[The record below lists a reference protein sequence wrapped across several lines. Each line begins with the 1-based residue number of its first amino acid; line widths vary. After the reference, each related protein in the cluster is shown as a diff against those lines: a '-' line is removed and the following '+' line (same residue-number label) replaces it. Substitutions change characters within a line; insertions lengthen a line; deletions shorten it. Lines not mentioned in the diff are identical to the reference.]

1 MDLKKNTQKIIEDL
15 KDENIKFLHLIDRV
29 GLDNVISEIK
39 DLNLA
44 SKISINYEDIT
55 KEDNLD
61 IVSHIV
67 HIENPFIKESLFKD
81 YYRKLITEDLI
92 LADINNLLEKD
103 IISGEQIIKEGLYL
117 NPFTGMEVFIKSS
130 SEGSL
135 ANISKLSDRNLKDNE
150 QYVVL
155 DINDKLISPK
165 KESYEDFNLEFTI
178 NHELAHLTAVQVF
191 TPSVRIDKNIDIL
204 KESHSDVCACLKIII
219 DNKLNEDESINF
231 INNLISKR
239 SNIRSIP
246 TDFITEKSNTIKHIS
261 QPSLILLKDI
271 IKNEF
276 NLIKNLEN
284 NEIPNFSILIV
295 EQAMNE
301 TYINIIN
308 KEINIIP
315 ESNLE
320 IKELFD
326 KIKNNGKNFLGD
338 VLNSIDDKYNM
349 DSSKSLTEKLTNNQF
364 SKFIMSAYLINSID
378 INVLNNIE
386 FPYNQMIIE
395 NIKNDFIDFKI
406 EKEEANI
413 IMSEFFDYKELSE
426 KTKDLKYKNY

>member
-92 LADINNLLEKD
+92 LADINNVLEKD

-386 FPYNQMIIE
+386 FPYNQMIIK